1 MTPYLPIGTRRVSMP
16 SGMLLVVSDL
26 WIISRSRSTRLSY
39 EETVRLGRALIDASG
54 NQHISYPNEPMATAV
69 VSDYLGVLSPKALDR
84 IAEVLGEADME
95 QRA

>member
-1 MTPYLPIGTRRVSMP
+1 
-16 SGMLLVVSDL
+16 MLLVVSDL
-26 WIISRSRSTRLSY
+26 WIISRSRSTRLS
-39 EETVRLGRALIDASG
+39 GRALIDASG

>member
-1 MTPYLPIGTRRVSMP
+1 
-16 SGMLLVVSDL
+16 
-26 WIISRSRSTRLSY
+26 
-39 EETVRLGRALIDASG
+39 
-54 NQHISYPNEPMATAV
+54 MATAV